1 MKERRIRRRPES
13 AKGFPSASQE
23 SSEKMQTKLLRRV
36 FLVLISLVGLFLLLR
51 GRHPPDVQ
59 QKPASGPVE
68 DVSEPHANLDPV
80 TPPSSQQMM
89 MYEGENRFGK
99 VRVEKHPAGNGLFD
113 LQLWTN
119 ALEESRIRCR
129 QVSDDHCEIDHN
141 YLCHAYYL
149 SLMGAL
155 PVFDLLYKH
164 RGVASASPLFSEPSK
179 TLMLGMGGGVLP
191 CFFLHYFPKMSVS
204 VVDINEKIFEGAK
217 AGMMCPT
224 DDVAHRFHAI
234 VADGVEFV
242 RDAKEKYDII
252 IMDVSCGVS
261 WSDIKFGLEPCV
273 PPLAFTKKE
282 VLASIAKMTK
292 GIFIMHI
299 WDDPETYVI
308 ETRQILR
315 GLFKGGGFLHFR
327 SEGSHIQIYW
337 KDDLGPFLPQEVLE
351 QSPITIKTAG
361 LEKIWRSG
369 TASIQEWINSNIAAD
384 MYWHGKK
391 RGA

>member
-164 RGVASASPLFSEPSK
+164 RGVASASPLFFRAIQDSHVGYGRWCV
-179 TLMLGMGGGVLP
+179 TVLL
-191 CFFLHYFPKMSVS
+191 FALFPK
-204 VVDINEKIFEGAK
+204 
-217 AGMMCPT
+217 
-224 DDVAHRFHAI
+224 DV
-234 VADGVEFV
+234 
-242 RDAKEKYDII
+242 
-252 IMDVSCGVS
+252 
-261 WSDIKFGLEPCV
+261 CV
-273 PPLAFTKKE
+273 C
-282 VLASIAKMTK
+282 
-292 GIFIMHI
+292 
-299 WDDPETYVI
+299 
-308 ETRQILR
+308 R
-315 GLFKGGGFLHFR
+315 GH
-327 SEGSHIQIYW
+327 Q
-337 KDDLGPFLPQEVLE
+337 
-351 QSPITIKTAG
+351 
-361 LEKIWRSG
+361 
-369 TASIQEWINSNIAAD
+369 
-384 MYWHGKK
+384 
-391 RGA
+391 

>member
-1 MKERRIRRRPES
+1 MGCLTCSFGPMLLKRAVFDA
-13 AKGFPSASQE
+13 AKLVMITVRLIITTYAMP
-23 SSEKMQTKLLRRV
+23 TIYLLW
-36 FLVLISLVGLFLLLR
+36 VLCLFLTFCTSI
-51 GRHPPDVQ
+51 GVW
-59 QKPASGPVE
+59 
-68 DVSEPHANLDPV
+68 
-80 TPPSSQQMM
+80 
-89 MYEGENRFGK
+89 
-99 VRVEKHPAGNGLFD
+99 
-113 LQLWTN
+113 LQP
-119 ALEESRIRCR
+119 
-129 QVSDDHCEIDHN
+129 
-141 YLCHAYYL
+141 
-149 SLMGAL
+149 L
-155 PVFDLLYKH
+155 PF
-164 RGVASASPLFSEPSK
+164 FSEPSK